1 MRDLGRLF
9 FRIKVTSVIF
19 FEFFTFY
26 LPNCCQL
33 NTILSRV
40 DNNSFSDTIVAG
52 NNFSV
57 KPGRFYVLPIE
68 TNLEPSIPNCE
79 KNKIFIVCCLLFVV

>member
-1 MRDLGRLF
+1 M
-9 FRIKVTSVIF
+9 
-19 FEFFTFY
+19 
-26 LPNCCQL
+26 
-33 NTILSRV
+33 NTNLSRV
-40 DNNSFSDTIVAG
+40 DINFFSDTIVAG

-57 KPGRFYVLPIE
+57 KAVRFYVLPIE